1 MHVTKDMLKSR
12 PHIPYSPPVALN
24 FKLRSKGC
32 CGSKPKKYTEQMNAL
47 LRELDSSDFI
57 IRIFK
62 GINPDEYIVTLDL
75 KIEHI
80 MKEMFEN

>member
-1 MHVTKDMLKSR
+1 
-12 PHIPYSPPVALN
+12 
-24 FKLRSKGC
+24 
-32 CGSKPKKYTEQMNAL
+32 MNAL

-75 KIEHI
+75 KIETI
-80 MKEMFEN
+80 M